1 MPININEYN
10 PKPKAEDWD
19 WALDKIINEMQT
31 NYIEAYEAET
41 RKKSDN
47 QKINSANNIKTS
59 WMNYLIDN
67 FKNSQHPRFKTEG
80 ARWLVE
86 QLYVDE
92 PDYPYKD
99 KQPTLDGTENMTI
112 QLRRQ
117 HVATLKSLKEQNP
130 FG

>member
-1 MPININEYN
+1 MPINVGEYN

-19 WALDKIINEMQT
+19 WAWDKIINEMQT

-67 FKNSQHPRFKTEG
+67 FKNSQHQMFKTEG

-130 FG
+130 FN

>member
-1 MPININEYN
+1 MPINVNEYN

-19 WALDKIINEMQT
+19 WAWDKIINEMQT

-67 FKNSQHPRFKTEG
+67 FKNSQHPIFKTEG
-80 ARWLVE
+80 ARWFVE

>member
-1 MPININEYN
+1 MPINVNEYN

-19 WALDKIINEMQT
+19 WAWDKIINEMQT

-67 FKNSQHPRFKTEG
+67 FKNSQHPIFKTEG

-117 HVATLKSLKEQNP
+117 HVATLKSLKEQSP
-130 FG
+130 FS

>member
-1 MPININEYN
+1 VPINVNEYN
-10 PKPKAEDWD
+10 PKPKVEDWD
-19 WALDKIINEMQT
+19 WAWDKIINEMQT

-59 WMNYLIDN
+59 WMDYLINN
-67 FKNSQHPRFKTEG
+67 FKNSQHPIFKTEG

-86 QLYVDE
+86 QLYVV
-92 PDYPYKD
+92 YPYKD

>member
-19 WALDKIINEMQT
+19 WAWDKIINEMQT

-59 WMNYLIDN
+59 WMDYLIDN
-67 FKNSQHPRFKTEG
+67 FKNSQHPMFKTKG

>member
-1 MPININEYN
+1 MPINVNEYN

-19 WALDKIINEMQT
+19 WAWDKIINEMQT

-47 QKINSANNIKTS
+47 QKINSANNIKTL

-67 FKNSQHPRFKTEG
+67 FKNSQHPMFKTEG

>member
-1 MPININEYN
+1 MPINVNDYN
-10 PKPKAEDWD
+10 PKPKVEDWD
-19 WALDKIINEMQT
+19 WAWDKIINEMQT

-59 WMNYLIDN
+59 WMDYLINN
-67 FKNSQHPRFKTEG
+67 FKNSQHPIFKTEG

-86 QLYVDE
+86 QLYVV
-92 PDYPYKD
+92 YPYKD